1 MKDLNTESVENNI
14 LKLLSENTEKV
25 IENFDK
31 KTLLNIK
38 KIIDTKLK
46 SL

>member
-1 MKDLNTESVENNI
+1 
-14 LKLLSENTEKV
+14 LSENTEKV